1 MIQNKNIPEITQN
14 FISMIKEKAST
25 GTYRVN
31 LGNIKIDVFPYI
43 FPPQSPFSESTHSVY
58 DQFGDLHGKKVLDIG
73 TGTGIQ
79 AIYAAMAGAS
89 TIDAVDIYGPS
100 VECAKHNA
108 KLNKLENKINVW
120 QSNLFSNVPVNKYEL
135 IIANL
140 PILDAKEEDLRL
152 HSLIDPNFLYH
163 EELFKKSPAYLSES
177 GKIVLCHANLH
188 KNSGF
193 ARLENVAT
201 KNGFDSNIRQSE
213 KSLGYEWRSY
223 EFKYTG
229 EMEK

>member
-1 MIQNKNIPEITQN
+1 MTQNKNIPQITQN
-14 FISMIKEKAST
+14 FISMIKEKASK

-31 LGNIKIDVFPYI
+31 LGDVKIDVFPYV
-43 FPPQSPFSESTHSVY
+43 FPPQSPFSESTHGVY
-58 DQFGDLHGKKVLDIG
+58 DQFGDLRGKKVLDMG

-89 TIDAVDIYGPS
+89 AVDAVDLYGSS
-100 VECAKHNA
+100 VECAKHNV

-120 QSNLFSNVPVNKYEL
+120 QSNLFSNVPVEKYDL

-152 HSLIDPNFLYH
+152 HSLIDPNFAYH
-163 EELFKKSPAYLSES
+163 KELFNKSPVYLTES
-177 GKIVLCHANLH
+177 GRIVLCHANLH
-188 KNSGF
+188 ENSDF
-193 ARLENVAT
+193 KRLENVAA
-201 KNGFDSNIRQSE
+201 KNGFNSSIKQSE

-223 EFKYTG
+223 EFKYIG
-229 EMEK
+229 EIKK